1 MTVIDV
7 EKASSSIYKRRR
19 DGNAI
24 KIKVM
29 AGMIVQIVSI
39 SCPSIRSRDE
49 NEFVMILIIMYKVM
63 IVIMKMINIEWSWK
77 KIICSIIGE
86 FLLENIILDQVI
98 ISYLI
103 KILFWL
109 KVCSEGG
116 KFSCH
121 SLDELE
127 NWEIKMVRFDI
138 KASHIIMINIITL
151 KEEINLP
158 KEEIKFHLAK
168 KSG

>member
-1 MTVIDV
+1 MIDE
-7 EKASSSIYKRRR
+7 EKDSSSIYKRRKE
-19 DGNAI
+19 GNAI
-24 KIKVM
+24 KIRVI
-29 AGMIVQIVSI
+29 AGIIVQIVSI
-39 SCPSIRSRDE
+39 SCPSIRSREE
-49 NEFVMILIIMYKVM
+49 NEFVMILIIMYSVM

-86 FLLENIILDQVI
+86 FLFENIILDQVI

-127 NWEIKMVRFDI
+127 NWEIKIVRFDN
-138 KASHIIMINIITL
+138 KASHIIIRNIITL
-151 KEEINLP
+151 REEINLP
-158 KEEIKFHLAK
+158 KEETKFHLAK

>member
-1 MTVIDV
+1 MI
-7 EKASSSIYKRRR
+7 EEENASSSIYKRRKE
-19 DGNAI
+19 GKAM
-24 KIKVM
+24 KIKVI
-29 AGMIVQIVSI
+29 AGITVQIVSI
-39 SCPSIRSRDE
+39 SCPSIKNRDE
-49 NEFVMILIIMYKVM
+49 NEFVMILIIMYNVI
-63 IVIMKMINIEWSWK
+63 IVIMKIINMEWSWK

-86 FLLENIILDQVI
+86 FLLENIIFDQVI

-127 NWEIKMVRFDI
+127 NWEIKIIRLEI
-138 KASHIIMINIITL
+138 KESHKIMINIITL
-151 KEEINLP
+151 KEEIILP